1 MYLQIGKESFIK
13 AENIIGVFDL
23 DNTTVNK
30 ATREYLNSAQKNN
43 EVETVSFDLPK
54 SFIVT
59 SEKGERKIYIS
70 SLNTSTIYKRL
81 EK

>member
-13 AENIIGVFDL
+13 AENILGVFDL

-30 ATREYLNSAQKNN
+30 ATREYLNFAQKENA
-43 EVETVSFDLPK
+43 VETVSFDLPK
-54 SFIVT
+54 SFIVCV
-59 SEKGERKIYIS
+59 EKEKRKIYIS

>member
-13 AENIIGVFDL
+13 AENILGVFDL

-30 ATREYLNSAQKNN
+30 ATREYLNFAQKKNA
-43 EVETVSFDLPK
+43 VETVSFDLPK
-54 SFIVT
+54 SFIVCV
-59 SEKGERKIYIS
+59 EKEKIKIYIS

>member
-1 MYLQIGKESFIK
+1 MFLQIGTEKYIK
-13 AENIIGVFDL
+13 SENIIGIFDL

-30 ATREYLNSAQKNN
+30 STREYLNSAEKEN

-59 SEKGERKIYIS
+59 VEKGERRVYIS
-70 SLNTSTIYKRL
+70 ALNTATIYKRL
-81 EK
+81 EE